1 MQIELVPGL
10 TNVIRFPIE
19 DRVRPSIELIYDI
32 QPDARE
38 VLAVA
43 EAFHL
48 ESCDLNLQHVVDQET
63 ATFIAEQ
70 LPPSDSEDRKPALT
84 ALLEPV
90 MAKAVQAC
98 RQQRTIAV
106 QAVEA
111 QQRALA
117 AKTAGGYWLAPL
129 EERAEALTKQAAELL
144 LAAYARCQ
152 EALGV
157 NRAVGIARR
166 GETWAAYNAR
176 ADSDEWLIDLEKR
189 RGSRPAA

>member
-43 EAFHL
+43 EAFHF
-48 ESCDLNLQHVVDQET
+48 ESCDLNFQYVVDQET

-70 LPPSDSEDRKPALT
+70 LPPANSEDLKPALT
-84 ALLEPV
+84 TLLEPV
-90 MAKAVQAC
+90 VAKAVQAC
-98 RQQRTIAV
+98 RQQRTVAV

-117 AKTAGGYWLAPL
+117 AKTASGYWLAPL

-144 LAAYARCQ
+144 LEAYARCQ

-166 GETWAAYNAR
+166 GETWAAYNTH

>member
-19 DRVRPSIELIYDI
+19 DRMRPSIELIYDI

-48 ESCDLNLQHVVDQET
+48 ESCNTDLQHIVDQET

-70 LPPSDSEDRKPALT
+70 LPPANSEDRQAALI
-84 ALLEPV
+84 ALSEPV
-90 MAKAVQAC
+90 VARAVEAC
-98 RQQRTIAV
+98 RRQRIIAV

-111 QQRALA
+111 QQRALW
-117 AKTAGGYWLAPL
+117 AKTTDGYWLAPL
-129 EERAEALTKQAAELL
+129 EERAEGLTKQAAELL

-166 GETWAAYNAR
+166 GETWAPYDAR
-176 ADSDEWLIDLEKR
+176 VDSDAWLIDLEKR